1 MDVILTKSVESLG
14 QMGEVIS
21 VAPGFARNYLIPQR
35 LAVMATEGQKKL
47 VAEQVVLA
55 QKRELLRK
63 SAAEQLASQYAAKEL
78 SCTINVQADDDDKLF
93 GSVTAR
99 DIATALAQQDLTI
112 EHHQIELTEPIKQ
125 LGVYTVALKLHSDV
139 EVAAKVWVV
148 KA

>member
-1 MDVILTKSVESLG
+1 MDVILTKSVENLG
-14 QMGEVIS
+14 KMGEVIS
-21 VAPGFARNYLIPQR
+21 VSAGFARNYLIPQG
-35 LAVMATEGQKKL
+35 LAVAASEGQKKV

-63 SAAEQLASQYAAKEL
+63 SAAERLAHEYAEKEL
-78 SCTINVQADDDDKLF
+78 SCTISVQADDDDKLF

-99 DIATALAQQDLTI
+99 DIAAALAEQDLAL
-112 EHHQIELTEPIKQ
+112 EHHQIALDEPIKQ
-125 LGVYTVALKLHSDV
+125 LGVYTVPLKLHSEV

>member
-21 VAPGFARNYLIPQR
+21 VAPGFARNYLIPQG
-35 LAVMATEGQKKL
+35 LAVMATVGQKKL

-55 QKRELLRK
+55 EKRDLLRK
-63 SAAEQLASQYAAKEL
+63 SVAEQLASQYAAKEL
-78 SCTINVQADDDDKLF
+78 SCTISVQADDDDKLF

-99 DIATALAQQDLTI
+99 DIATALAQQDLAI

-125 LGVYTVALKLHSDV
+125 LGVYTVPLKLHSDV

-148 KA
+148 KV